1 MGNQHYNQG
10 DMGNR
15 GKAKAGY
22 EYLLAYKV
30 TVPIYDYV
38 VKFSQRCKSPDH
50 ADFPDLSSPRSH
62 DQIVQAARSSMS
74 NIVEG
79 SKHQSLKGYIYLSG
93 IARGSLDEL
102 LKDLHAYARQNHM
115 LIWPRER
122 CMKEIGKIGEIWEI
136 IRRTPVLPDHPNF
149 PDLPDDPEIALN
161 LLITLVHQA
170 GYLLDKLISSLKEK
184 HKHEGGLTEKL
195 YQERRSYRGY

>member
-1 MGNQHYNQG
+1 MGAKNKQNQ
-10 DMGNR
+10 
-15 GKAKAGY
+15 AGY
-22 EYLLAYKV
+22 EYLLTYKI

-38 VKFSQRCKSPDH
+38 VEFSHRCKS
-50 ADFPDLSSPRSH
+50 ADFPHFPDLSSPRSH

-102 LKDLHAYARQNHM
+102 LKDLHAYARQNDIP
-115 LIWPRER
+115 IWSRER
-122 CMKEIGKIGEIWEI
+122 CRREIREIGEIWEI
-136 IRRTPVLPDHPNF
+136 IRGMPVLPSHPDF
-149 PDLPDDPEIALN
+149 PDLPDDREVTLN
-161 LLITLVHQA
+161 LLISLVHQA

-184 HKHEGGLTEKL
+184 HKREGGLTEKL
-195 YQERRSYRGY
+195 YQERRQFRGY